1 MNATV
6 TRPQDQTT
14 SFAELLQS
22 ALTEPGKIHTAY
34 FAFHG
39 YSIGN
44 QLLALVQCAER
55 GMAPGPIASF
65 NKWKERG
72 RFVQKGQKAIAL
84 WMPITVKRTIEQE
97 PGSPEDVA
105 FTRFLLKRNWFVLS
119 QTQGQD
125 YTPEPIPHWDR
136 TRALQTL
143 GIERI
148 AFDHTDGNVWGFAR
162 GKQIAVSP
170 LSPMPDRT
178 LLHEIAHVVLGH
190 TVEHIEQDGPRTP
203 RTLREVEAE
212 GVAFLCS
219 AALSLEGAEYS
230 RGYLQHWL
238 QGGEIPERSC
248 QRIFKAA
255 DAILRAGHESAE
267 GEL

>member
-1 MNATV
+1 MNT
-6 TRPQDQTT
+6 TTPHDQTA
-14 SFAELLQS
+14 SFANLLQS
-22 ALTEPGKIHTAY
+22 AISEPGKIHAAY

-44 QLLALVQCAER
+44 QLLALIQCAER
-55 GMAPGPIASF
+55 GIDPGPIASF
-65 NKWKERG
+65 NKWRERG

-84 WMPITVKRTIEQE
+84 WMPITCKRTIEQE
-97 PGSPEDVA
+97 PGNPDKIA

-119 QTQGQD
+119 QTQGED
-125 YTPEPIPHWDR
+125 FTPEPIPNWDR
-136 TRALQTL
+136 TRALQSL
-143 GIERI
+143 GIEQI

-178 LLHEIAHVVLGH
+178 LLHEIAHVALGH
-190 TVEHIEQDGPRTP
+190 TLEHIEKDGPQTP
-203 RTLREVEAE
+203 RNIREVEAE
-212 GVAFLCS
+212 GVALLCS
-219 AALSLEGAEYS
+219 ASLGLDGAEYS

-238 QGGEIPERSC
+238 RDDEIPERSC

-255 DAILRAGHESAE
+255 DTILRAGRDAVAE
-267 GEL
+267 AL